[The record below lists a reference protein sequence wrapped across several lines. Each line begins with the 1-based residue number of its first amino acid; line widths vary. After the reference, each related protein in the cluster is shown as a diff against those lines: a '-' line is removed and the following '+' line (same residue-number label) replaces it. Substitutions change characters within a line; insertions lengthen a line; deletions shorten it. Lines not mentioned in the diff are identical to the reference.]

1 MVQVNTVLI
10 VVVVVVVVVVVMA
23 VIIVNVIII
32 SELQLFRSLQY
43 SLKLNASYLKIEKCY
58 NLHYIITV
66 QQLQQLQQLQQPQQL
81 QLHAKKPQEH

>member
-10 VVVVVVVVVVVMA
+10 VVVVVVVVMVVI
-23 VIIVNVIII
+23 VINVIII

-66 QQLQQLQQLQQPQQL
+66 KQLQLLQQLQL
-81 QLHAKKPQEH
+81 LHAKKQQEH

>member
-10 VVVVVVVVVVVMA
+10 VVVVVVVVMVVIV
-23 VIIVNVIII
+23 VNVIII

-58 NLHYIITV
+58 NLRYIITV
-66 QQLQQLQQLQQPQQL
+66 QQLQQLQQLQL
-81 QLHAKKPQEH
+81 LHAKKQQEH